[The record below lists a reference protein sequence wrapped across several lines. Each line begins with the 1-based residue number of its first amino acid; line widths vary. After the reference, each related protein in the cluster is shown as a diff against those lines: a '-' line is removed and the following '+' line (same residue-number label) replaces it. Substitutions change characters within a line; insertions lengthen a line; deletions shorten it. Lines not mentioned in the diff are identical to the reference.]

1 MTAKLSLKSL
11 QQQINVMTEE
21 VKEVN
26 SKLADVENE
35 LNHVK
40 EELKLLKDKETVE
53 TTEENNFNCQI
64 CDETFTTKQNL
75 KSHMRS
81 THSDTTKIKCKF
93 CDNVFEKNSDLENH
107 IKRNHDSMEKFDCNK
122 CDKKFALKWRLRK
135 HQEIHEKMNI
145 KKCHYYNNQK
155 SCPFELI
162 GCMFEHS
169 LAGKCK
175 FGKMCKNQLC
185 SYEHENE
192 NFKCEDCDFVCK
204 TETELG
210 AHIDEHE
217 EWRVTSSFC
226 DNFCRTEHGIDI
238 CRSSEEFKEYLG
250 FDIWKTRTTMESDSV
265 YKCLKCD
272 KIYDDSDEM
281 KKHIQE
287 KHEHEKTS
295 PCNFCDYESKSWLDL
310 KKHFKNNHMTED

>member
-93 CDNVFEKNSDLENH
+93 CDDVFEKNLILKTTLKEIMIRWKSLIATNV
-107 IKRNHDSMEKFDCNK
+107 IK
-122 CDKKFALKWRLRK
+122 
-135 HQEIHEKMNI
+135 
-145 KKCHYYNNQK
+145 
-155 SCPFELI
+155 
-162 GCMFEHS
+162 S
-169 LAGKCK
+169 L
-175 FGKMCKNQLC
+175 
-185 SYEHENE
+185 H
-192 NFKCEDCDFVCK
+192 
-204 TETELG
+204 
-210 AHIDEHE
+210 
-217 EWRVTSSFC
+217 
-226 DNFCRTEHGIDI
+226 
-238 CRSSEEFKEYLG
+238 
-250 FDIWKTRTTMESDSV
+250 
-265 YKCLKCD
+265 
-272 KIYDDSDEM
+272 
-281 KKHIQE
+281 
-287 KHEHEKTS
+287 
-295 PCNFCDYESKSWLDL
+295 
-310 KKHFKNNHMTED
+310 